1 MENRKGLVFS
11 YLYLVG
17 KVEKLRDR
25 KLIFLVEEK
34 SEMIKIEI
42 RINF

>member
-1 MENRKGLVFS
+1 MENRKDLVFS

-17 KVEKLRDR
+17 SVEKLRDR